1 MVEKMDHT
9 TPRLIKSSLIQRRS
23 CLDSGVMHRSANLL
37 LIILF
42 WHVFVF
48 VFVSSESYSGTTTSD
63 TRNHFNQKLIFSN
76 NSTGNLHPSDSEV
89 IHESDSYFA
98 RHGKKQKYSFL
109 QNQQYSAQR
118 KAKCKFRKFYQTCN
132 EDLSKILGEGR
143 WHWIQD
149 FIATFGV
156 NDRPIYMALGS

>member
-1 MVEKMDHT
+1 MRKNDNAEMVEKMDHT

-42 WHVFVF
+42 WHVFV
-48 VFVSSESYSGTTTSD
+48 VSSESYNETTTSD

-76 NSTGNLHPSDSEV
+76 NSTSNLHSSDSEV

-118 KAKCKFRKFYQTCN
+118 KAKCKFRKLTMSLYSNMKT
-132 EDLSKILGEGR
+132 DK
-143 WHWIQD
+143 
-149 FIATFGV
+149 
-156 NDRPIYMALGS
+156 

>member
-1 MVEKMDHT
+1 MRKNDNAEMVEKMDHT

-76 NSTGNLHPSDSEV
+76 NSTSNLHSSDSEV

-98 RHGKKQKYSFL
+98 RQGKKQKYSFL

-118 KAKCKFRKFYQTCN
+118 KAKCKFRELYQSCN
-132 EDLSKILGEGR
+132 EDPSKILGEG
-143 WHWIQD
+143 H
-149 FIATFGV
+149 
-156 NDRPIYMALGS
+156 

>member
-1 MVEKMDHT
+1 MRKNDNTKMVEKMDHT

-76 NSTGNLHPSDSEV
+76 NSTSNLHPPSDSEV
-89 IHESDSYFA
+89 IHESDSYSA
-98 RHGKKQKYSFL
+98 RQGKSNVSVGVIIF
-109 QNQQYSAQR
+109 
-118 KAKCKFRKFYQTCN
+118 
-132 EDLSKILGEGR
+132 LSKIKFSTSKAG
-143 WHWIQD
+143 
-149 FIATFGV
+149 FIAH
-156 NDRPIYMALGS
+156 